1 MGAKKE
7 HNSTVTGG
15 STSTLSNYLFL
26 LRPQNSSHFLQ
37 IFFLSNLLSD
47 VRFFE
52 NVQHSSPSPS
62 LSTVIPLLVLRE
74 KNRGK
79 VAHMRWKIDAL
90 LKIVYFLLFFS
101 AEAERTSRPG
111 CWLLVRHFYI
121 CSCLLHVK
129 NRGFFRLNHCK

>member
-62 LSTVIPLLVLRE
+62 LSTVIPLLVLRKAHSNKMMNTVAE
-74 KNRGK
+74 LVQSKNCL
-79 VAHMRWKIDAL
+79 IFF
-90 LKIVYFLLFFS
+90 IFFS
-101 AEAERTSRPG
+101 GGRTNVPAWMLAFSST
-111 CWLLVRHFYI
+111 LLYLQLFAT
-121 CSCLLHVK
+121 C
-129 NRGFFRLNHCK
+129 